1 MKDACSYGFGA
12 RVSGDSLEQ
21 VIEQVKA
28 ALGEVGF
35 GVLTQIDVH
44 TTFKAK
50 LDIEHRPYSILGAC
64 NPGLAQRA
72 LETEPHVGLLMPC
85 NVVVQAVE
93 DGFDVSIIDAHS
105 IKPLIAE
112 DNPARGVMDEADVL
126 LRKALAILS
135 NAGGD
140 R

>member
-1 MKDACSYGFGA
+1 MDACSYGFGT

-21 VIEQVKA
+21 VIDRVKA

-50 LDIEHRPYSILGAC
+50 LDLDHRPYSILGAC
-64 NPGLAQRA
+64 NPVLAQRA

-85 NVVVQAVE
+85 NVVVQAAE
-93 DGFDVSIIDAHS
+93 DGFDVSIIDAHT
-105 IKPLIAE
+105 IKPLIAQG
-112 DNPARGVMDEADVL
+112 NPARAVMEEADVL

-135 NAGGD
+135 NADGD
-140 R
+140 N